1 MIAKETSIKAGSVP
15 NTAWTSWN
23 YSQGAGLQG
32 TTDRVSVR
40 GSLGRKRRFWVT
52 DLTGVLLKAG
62 QDDLI
67 LISDI
72 N

>member
-1 MIAKETSIKAGSVP
+1 MIAKETSIKPGSIP

-32 TTDRVSVR
+32 TVDRVSVK
-40 GSLGRKRRFWVT
+40 GSLGRKKRFWLT

>member
-1 MIAKETSIKAGSVP
+1 MDKLELTKEQDCRGQWVE
-15 NTAWTSWN
+15 
-23 YSQGAGLQG
+23 YQL
-32 TTDRVSVR
+32 R
-40 GSLGRKRRFWVT
+40 GSLGRKRRFCLT